1 MKAIVRLIY
10 GERNIIQY
18 FDDVNCNCENILN
31 FVEATNRQHGIITL
45 VKNIEFL
52 FSVDDVLSEYL
63 KRQEV
68 FYKLAKIASVTMKGN
83 IDDVLFYDKIRI
95 FLSLPQDKYIWTITS
110 YSTHLYLV
118 LDGKISDDIASY
130 IRLDLK
136 YGFEAFKIDIKYG
149 SVLPLT
155 MEELEKGSLCMV

>member
-1 MKAIVRLIY
+1 MRAILDLRFKDNYMVYAMDYASDENIYHFVDACERAY
-10 GERNIIQY
+10 GEI
-18 FDDVNCNCENILN
+18 VS
-31 FVEATNRQHGIITL
+31 
-45 VKNIEFL
+45 KNVEFL
-52 FSVDDVLSEYL
+52 LSEDDSLTEYL
-63 KRQEV
+63 KRQKV

-95 FLSLPQDKYIWTITS
+95 FLSLPQDKYIWTITP

-155 MEELEKGSLCMV
+155 MEELEKGTFVYGIVK